1 MNEWAEYLKD
11 WSPDKVQLSLK
22 KLDHDISESHSL
34 HCQCISVLLFMHLS
48 VGWIQSPGRLAGTQL
63 NSTLTRTFDSIV
75 ACPLTATSP
84 KSWKLNWNR
93 KRQKQP
99 TKKWDTLWLYQN
111 QLFSQSSP
119 TWFSTVQHHHKLK
132 TERVPL
138 GTFSANLIIVKR
150 SKTIDKK

>member
-1 MNEWAEYLKD
+1 MSRISQRLTPWKSVTLLEKIRLWLWYQRK
-11 WSPDKVQLSLK
+11 SLS
-22 KLDHDISESHSL
+22 SL
-34 HCQCISVLLFMHLS
+34 SVHQCVLLFMHLS